1 MPLQHYV
8 RREAENTEISWREA
22 GLSSPGLQPLV
33 GSTTGLAG
41 AWWMGR
47 GHHPAAHL
55 STYLCS
61 CGTGSQGWS
70 SLMTPRFTASS
81 TAHQFKW
88 VEMERKPGHT
98 TTISSKRV
106 MSPLRVLQLTAST
119 WRSSLPLV
127 LKRVALFFRIDG
139 MLLFFL
145 YSITRNGVSIATG

>member
-8 RREAENTEISWREA
+8 RREVENTEISWREA

-41 AWWMGR
+41 AWWMGQGR
-47 GHHPAAHL
+47 HPAAHL

-88 VEMERKPGHT
+88 VEVERKLGHT
-98 TTISSKRV
+98 TPISSKGV
-106 MSPLRVLQLTAST
+106 ISLLRVLQQTAST
-119 WRSSLPLV
+119 WSSSLPLV
-127 LKRVALFFRIDG
+127 LKRVALFFFRIDG
-139 MLLFFL
+139 MLLFLFIPL
-145 YSITRNGVSIATG
+145 HVMVYL